1 MNCSFL
7 LPFLLGIP
15 LLWPYLM
22 ATGNSKLEEAE
33 HPGGSHW
40 RLKRDWV
47 WNQFFVQEEMNS
59 TNHSIGQLKYGV
71 DNEKNDYQ
79 YKLFGDG
86 AGSTFVIDEKTGV
99 LYAVQKLDREER
111 DHYTLRAQVIDATTG
126 RAVGTQSEFSV
137 RVTDI
142 NDNEPKFLDGPYEA
156 IVPEMS
162 PEETSVIQVT
172 ASDADDPSTG
182 YNAHLV
188 YSLLQG
194 QPYFSI
200 EAKTGIIRISSKMDR
215 ELQDE
220 YWVIIQAKDKIGLP
234 GALSGT
240 TSVLVKLSDVNDNK
254 PVFKTSL
261 YRMNVSEFA
270 PTGTS
275 IGKIMAYDNDIGDN
289 AEMEYVIEDD
299 SQTFDIIT
307 NHETQEGIVV
317 LKKKVDFEQ
326 QNNYRIKAK
335 VKNPRVDEQLL
346 KYHAETST
354 TIIKVQVGD
363 EDEPPVF
370 HLPHYVFEISEGRPR
385 GSWVGTVSARDPDQK
400 ESPIRYSIHISGSGE
415 FCIDDNGTIFTASPL
430 DREVS
435 AWHNLSVRAAEQ
447 DNVEQISS
455 VPVYVQVLDINDNAP
470 EFSDDYKTYVCENAG
485 SGQIIQTISAVD
497 RDKSIED
504 HYFSFNL
511 SVEDTQ
517 NSSFTLIDNQDNT
530 AVILTNRTGFSL
542 QEEPVFYISILI
554 ADNGLPSLTSTN
566 TLTIHVCDCGDDGSV
581 KTCSDKDFSTRFRT
595 EIAIVVAILICMVI
609 ICGLILLTLG
619 LKQRRKQTLFPEKGE
634 DFREN
639 IFRYDDEGGGEDD
652 TEAFDIGELK
662 SGAILRERKPR
673 KTPAGELGSL
683 YRQSLQVGPDNAI
696 IREFILEK
704 LREANTDPCAPPF
717 DSLQT
722 YAFEGTGSLA
732 ESLSS
737 LGSASSD
744 QDDNYDY
751 LHELGPRF
759 KRLACMFGSTM
770 QSDN

>member
-1 MNCSFL
+1 MSCWLL
-7 LPFLLGIP
+7 LPFMLGIP
-15 LLWPYLM
+15 LLWPYLT
-22 ATGNSKLEEAE
+22 ATGNSNTEEVK

-40 RLKRDWV
+40 RVKRDWV
-47 WNQFFVQEEMNS
+47 WNQFFVQEEMNR
-59 TNHSIGQLKYGV
+59 TNHAIGQLKYGI
-71 DNEKNDYQ
+71 DNENSNYQ
-79 YKLFGDG
+79 YKLFGDS

-111 DHYTLRAQVIDATTG
+111 DRYTLRAQVIDGTTG
-126 RAVGTQSEFSV
+126 RALEPESEFSV
-137 RVTDI
+137 RVTDV

-172 ASDADDPSTG
+172 ASDADDPFTD

-220 YWVIIQAKDKIGLP
+220 YWVIVQAKDKIGLP

-240 TSVLVKLSDVNDNK
+240 TSVLIKLSDVNDNK
-254 PVFKTSL
+254 PMFKTSL
-261 YRMNVSEFA
+261 YRMNVSESA

-289 AEMEYVIEDD
+289 AEMEYIIEDD

-307 NHETQEGIVV
+307 NHETQEGIVI

-326 QNNYRIKAK
+326 QNHHRIKAK

-370 HLPHYVFEISEGRPR
+370 HLPHYVFAVSEGSPR
-385 GSWVGTVSARDPDQK
+385 GSSVGTVSATDPDQRK
-400 ESPIRYSIHISGSGE
+400 SPIWYSIHITGSSV
-415 FCIDDNGTIFTASPL
+415 FCIDDNGTISTVSPL
-430 DREVS
+430 DREMS
-435 AWHNLSVRAAEQ
+435 AWHNLSIKAVEKY
-447 DNVEQISS
+447 NVEQISS

-470 EFSDDYKTYVCENAG
+470 EFSDNYKTYICENAG

-511 SVEDTQ
+511 SVEDAQ
-517 NSSFTLIDNQDNT
+517 NSSF
-530 AVILTNRTGFSL
+530 
-542 QEEPVFYISILI
+542 
-554 ADNGLPSLTSTN
+554 
-566 TLTIHVCDCGDDGSV
+566 
-581 KTCSDKDFSTRFRT
+581 
-595 EIAIVVAILICMVI
+595 
-609 ICGLILLTLG
+609 ILL
-619 LKQRRKQTLFPEKGE
+619 
-634 DFREN
+634 DNRE
-639 IFRYDDEGGGEDD
+639 
-652 TEAFDIGELK
+652 L
-662 SGAILRERKPR
+662 
-673 KTPAGELGSL
+673 
-683 YRQSLQVGPDNAI
+683 V
-696 IREFILEK
+696 
-704 LREANTDPCAPPF
+704 
-717 DSLQT
+717 
-722 YAFEGTGSLA
+722 LA
-732 ESLSS
+732 SKKSLSCTYPS
-737 LGSASSD
+737 
-744 QDDNYDY
+744 
-751 LHELGPRF
+751 
-759 KRLACMFGSTM
+759 
-770 QSDN
+770 